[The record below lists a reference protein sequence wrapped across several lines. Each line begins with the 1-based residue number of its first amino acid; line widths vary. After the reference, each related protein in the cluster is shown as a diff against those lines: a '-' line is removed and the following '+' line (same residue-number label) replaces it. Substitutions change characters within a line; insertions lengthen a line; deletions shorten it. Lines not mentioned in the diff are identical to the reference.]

1 MHNLHYGFH
10 TQFTFFFFTQ
20 KQNPAKLQEKGQTKE
35 EEEQVTYSLNS
46 KEHTKTKQI
55 PTWVPTEKL
64 VIFLTGDTSV
74 QQMEQILAS
83 RKEEQDP
90 EIVVKVNRKKRVML
104 EEKQKHNK
112 KPELFSSLCLWKS

>member
-64 VIFLTGDTSV
+64 VIFLTGDTLM
-74 QQMEQILAS
+74 QQNGADSSI
-83 RKEEQDP
+83 
-90 EIVVKVNRKKRVML
+90 KKGITG
-104 EEKQKHNK
+104 
-112 KPELFSSLCLWKS
+112 S